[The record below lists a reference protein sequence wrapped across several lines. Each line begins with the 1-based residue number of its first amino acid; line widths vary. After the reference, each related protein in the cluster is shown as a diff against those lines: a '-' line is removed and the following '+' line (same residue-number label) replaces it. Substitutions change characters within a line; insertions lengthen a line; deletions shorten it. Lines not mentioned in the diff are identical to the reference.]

1 MSVEQYR
8 LIDALRLAGARR
20 LGRGWLYLRE
30 GLISPDLECVL
41 VTDDD
46 EELNER
52 GLAIAAVQRGFTREG
67 LDTDTLEDTFDCA
80 KSFGDPPSDAAQ
92 QTVAAVER
100 HVGPVGRCP
109 MPRRHGPRPR
119 LLAAVIRSN
128 ATLAFAAERQVVS
141 QTCAAYIHLS
151 ACYC

>member
-30 GLISPDLECVL
+30 GVISCDLECVL

-46 EELNER
+46 TELNAR
-52 GLAIAAVQRGFTREG
+52 GLATAAAQRGFTREG

-80 KSFGDPPSDAAQ
+80 KSFADPPSDDLLLESFAYCLEFDAFLP
-92 QTVAAVER
+92 AP
-100 HVGPVGRCP
+100 GS
-109 MPRRHGPRPR
+109 RPS
-119 LLAAVIRSN
+119 L
-128 ATLAFAAERQVVS
+128 
-141 QTCAAYIHLS
+141 
-151 ACYC
+151 